1 MYVSTSASSI
11 PNLHGYLISMSL
23 GKLRE
28 LTFTNNMSSDKD
40 KVTTKPLLGTTAEL
54 IILTAMTDK
63 RQITYMLT
71 ITS

>member
-40 KVTTKPLLGTTAEL
+40 KVTTKPLLSATAEL
-54 IILTAMTDK
+54 IIFTAMTTNGK
-63 RQITYMLT
+63 SRTC
-71 ITS
+71 